1 MEEILSRRDPENE
14 MIERPTTVVFDIGN
28 VLVAWDPRNL
38 YRRYF
43 EGRADEMEW
52 FLNNVCTPAWNIE
65 QDRGR
70 SFADAVEL
78 LVKEHPPEWH
88 PIIRAFDSEW
98 QETISGPIHG
108 TVDILK
114 SLKRNGV
121 PVFAITNWNQD
132 KFREARE
139 RFDFLSSFDG
149 IVVSGDERMLKPDR
163 EIFELFSERYAVP
176 LETAVFID
184 DSLRNV
190 EGARAAGMHGLHFT
204 SPETLARD
212 LRELGFSV

>member
-1 MEEILSRRDPENE
+1 MTV
-14 MIERPTTVVFDIGN
+14 RPTTVVFDIGN

-43 EGRADEMEW
+43 EGREEQMEW
-52 FLNNVCTPAWNIE
+52 FLSNVCTPAWNVE

-78 LVKEHPPEWH
+78 LVKEHPPELH
-88 PIIRAFDSEW
+88 PMIRAFDREW

-114 SLKRNGV
+114 ALKRSNV

-132 KFREARE
+132 KFREARK
-139 RFDFLSSFDG
+139 RFEFLNSFDG
-149 IVVSGDERMLKPDR
+149 IVVSGDERLLKPDR
-163 EIFELFSERYAVP
+163 EIFELFYARYGVKP
-176 LETAVFID
+176 ETAVFID

-190 EGARAAGMHGLHFT
+190 EGARAAGMHALHFT
-204 SPETLARD
+204 SAETLARD
-212 LRELGFSV
+212 LRKLGFSV